1 MKRNI
6 KFPALVLLV
15 VMVFTSC
22 NKDLLDPTPRTS
34 ISDRTAFETRDR
46 IIGQVN
52 GIYASFKNGQYLG
65 GRYLVYNDIR
75 SDDYLN
81 LQQNGVTGL
90 LTWGHN
96 LTPSTNEVQNLW
108 DAVYAAIGR
117 VNIFL
122 DGMEEN
128 KQNILSKNLLTE
140 AEFNQFK
147 GEALALRG
155 LAYFHLSQLYARP
168 YKQGTNGLGMVLRLK
183 FVKSGAENDMPRA
196 TIGETYQRILTD
208 LNDAEGLLPAVS
220 GANNVA
226 KVTRVQKSTVA
237 ALKSRVYLHMENW
250 DKVIE
255 EANKLVSASAPFT
268 APSGT
273 PYELAANFESIFRPP
288 YTTSESIFSMPMSA
302 AELPGTQNGL
312 AHYFSVSKTGMQI
325 GNNEYPINQQS
336 AVWTSTV
343 FAADDFRKTFV
354 EPHTIGGTGYIFLK
368 KYMSFPH
375 TDFVPVIRYAEVL
388 LNLAEAE
395 AMKAWPSTRAVDL
408 LNAVYK
414 RSNPN
419 AANLEEANFANR
431 DAFMTRLMLERN
443 LEFLGEGI
451 RSMDV
456 TRKLQP
462 FAAKGTVQAVP
473 VTSVAYVWPIPQNE
487 LNTNRLIQENP

>member
-6 KFPALVLLV
+6 TYSALVLLIA
-15 VMVFTSC
+15 MVFTSC
-22 NKDLLDPTPRTS
+22 HKDLLDPTPRTS

-46 IIGQVN
+46 IVGQVN

-75 SDDYLN
+75 SDDFLN

-117 VNIFL
+117 INLFL

-168 YKQGTNGLGMVLRLK
+168 YKQDANGLGMVLRLK
-183 FVKSGAENDMPRA
+183 FVKSGAENDMARS
-196 TIGETYQRILTD
+196 TISETYQQILSD
-208 LNDAEGLLPAVS
+208 LNEAENLLPAVS
-220 GANNVA
+220 GDNDVA
-226 KVTRVQKSTVA
+226 KVTRIHKGSVA
-237 ALKSRVYLHMENW
+237 AIKSRVYLHMENW

-255 EANKLVSASAPFT
+255 EANKLVSANAPFT
-268 APSGT
+268 APSGVA
-273 PYELAANFESIFRPP
+273 YALADNFESIFRPP

-302 AELPGTQNGL
+302 TELPGTQNGL

-336 AVWTSTV
+336 VLWTSTV
-343 FAADDFRKTFV
+343 FPADDFRKNFV
-354 EPHTIGGTGYIFLK
+354 EPHTIGGTGHIFLK

-395 AMKAWPSTRAVDL
+395 AMKAWPSNRAVAL
-408 LNAVYK
+408 LNAVFK

-419 AANLEEANFANR
+419 AADLSAADFANR
-431 DAFMTRLMLERN
+431 DAFMSRLMLERN
-443 LEFLGEGI
+443 LEFLGEGL

-462 FAAKGTVQAVP
+462 FAAKGTVPSVP
-473 VTSVAYVWPIPQNE
+473 VSSVAYVWPIPQNE

>member
-6 KFPALVLLV
+6 KFPALVLLI

-46 IIGQVN
+46 IVGQVN
-52 GIYASFKNGQYLG
+52 GIYAAFKNGQYLG

-75 SDDYLN
+75 SDDFLN

-96 LTPSTNEVQNLW
+96 LIPSTNEVQNLW

-117 VNIFL
+117 VNLFL

-168 YKQGTNGLGMVLRLK
+168 FKQGANGLGMVLRLK
-183 FVKSGAENDMPRA
+183 FVKSGAENDMARS
-196 TIGETYQRILTD
+196 TIGETYQRILSD
-208 LNDAEGLLPAVS
+208 LNDAESLLPAVS
-220 GANNVA
+220 GNNSVA
-226 KVTRVQKSTVA
+226 LVTRVQKSSVA

-255 EANKLVSASAPFT
+255 EANKLVSANAPFT
-268 APSGT
+268 APSGVN
-273 PYELAANFESIFRPP
+273 YALAANFESIFRAP
-288 YTTSESIFSMPMSA
+288 YTTSESILSMPMSA
-302 AELPGTQNGL
+302 TELPGTQNGL

-336 AVWTSTV
+336 VVWTSNV

-375 TDFVPVIRYAEVL
+375 SDFVPIIRYAEVL

-395 AMKAWPSTRAVDL
+395 AMKAWPSTRAVAL

-414 RSNPN
+414 RSNPS
-419 AANLEEANFANR
+419 ATDLAVADFANR
-431 DAFMTRLMLERN
+431 DAFINRLMLERN

-456 TRKLQP
+456 TRKLAP

-487 LNTNRLIQENP
+487 LNTNRLIVENP

>member
-46 IIGQVN
+46 IVGQVN
-52 GIYASFKNGQYLG
+52 GIYAAFKNGQYLG

-75 SDDYLN
+75 SDDFLN

-117 VNIFL
+117 VNLFL

-140 AEFNQFK
+140 AEFNNFK
-147 GEALALRG
+147 GQALALRG

-168 YKQGTNGLGMVLRLK
+168 YKQGANGLGMVLRLK
-183 FVKSGAENDMPRA
+183 FVKSGAENDMARA

-208 LNDAEGLLPAVS
+208 LNDAEALLPAVS
-220 GANNVA
+220 GNNDVA

-255 EANKLVSASAPFT
+255 EANKLVSANAPFT
-268 APSGT
+268 APSGVA
-273 PYELAANFESIFRPP
+273 YALAANFESIFRPP

-302 AELPGTQNGL
+302 TELPGTQNGV

-395 AMKAWPSTRAVDL
+395 AMKAWPSTRAVAL

-419 AANLEEANFANR
+419 ATDLAVADFANR

-473 VTSVAYVWPIPQNE
+473 VTSIAYVWPIPQNE
-487 LNTNRLIQENP
+487 LNTNRLIKENP